1 MSNKK
6 YLITEVSE
14 ITGFS
19 LRTIRYYVSSGII
32 EPPEGRGRGGFYN
45 DRHIDKLRQIKGM
58 QENGM
63 RLKDIITLD
72 RSSEVPNAETTR
84 QVWFKY
90 EIIPGL
96 EIHVRKDIEESERQK
111 IFDVVKL
118 SKTILKGNQDV

>member
-6 YLITEVSE
+6 YLINEVSE

-32 EPPEGRGRGGFYN
+32 ESPEGRGRGGFYN
-45 DRHIDKLRQIKGM
+45 DSHIDKLLQIKGM

-63 RLKDIITLD
+63 RLKDIINLD
-72 RSSEVPNAETTR
+72 KSNKTDKAETTR
-84 QVWFKY
+84 QVWFRY
-90 EIIPGL
+90 EIVPGL

-118 SKTILKGNQDV
+118 SKTILKGNGDV

>member
-32 EPPEGRGRGGFYN
+32 SPPEGRGRGGFYN
-45 DRHIDKLRQIKGM
+45 DSHIDKLRQIKGM

-63 RLKDIITLD
+63 RLKDIINLD
-72 RSSEVPNAETTR
+72 RSSEVPKAETTR

-90 EIIPGL
+90 EIVPGL
-96 EIHVRKDIEESERQK
+96 EIHVRKDIEENERQK

-118 SKTILKGNQDV
+118 SKTILKGNGDV

>member
-6 YLITEVSE
+6 YLINEVSE
-14 ITGFS
+14 MTGFS

-45 DRHIDKLRQIKGM
+45 DSHIDKLRQIKGM

-63 RLKDIITLD
+63 RLKDIVNLD
-72 RSSEVPNAETTR
+72 KSSEVHKTETNR
-84 QVWFKY
+84 EVWFKY

-96 EIHVRKDIEESERQK
+96 EIHVRKDIEDSERKK